1 MHRIVTKSR
10 ELQIYQS
17 LQGRKYF
24 SKEEQSAYYKARQGL
39 EGERKLFAMLKHQLT
54 SDYIAMYGLLLNNHG
69 TIFQLDCLLIFPSKV
84 VLLEVKNHQGEFEF
98 RDEQFYRLTNDR
110 YYPNPLH
117 QLQRSD
123 VNLREILTKSFPG
136 IQLESYVVFVH
147 QEFTL
152 FTEKNSTIL
161 LASQIQSFIR
171 TLNKIPGK
179 IQQHHRRLAMKLG
192 AAHMTKS
199 PHIELPEY
207 HFDPLKKGV
216 LCLNCRNSLQLF
228 KRKLYC
234 KHCNYQESIDSGV
247 LRNVIEF
254 HTLFPEKK
262 ITTSNIATW
271 CALGISDRSIRR
283 ILQAYLY
290 HHSYKKRSHF
300 KFYSNIQD

>member
-10 ELQIYQS
+10 DLQTYQS
-17 LQGRKYF
+17 LHGRKYF
-24 SKEEQSAYYKARQGL
+24 SKEEQSAYYKSRQGL
-39 EGERKLFAMLKHQLT
+39 EGERKLFNLLRDQLS
-54 SDYIAMYGLLLNNHG
+54 SDRIPMYGLLLNNYG
-69 TIFQLDCLLIFPSKV
+69 TIIQLDCLLIFPSKV

-98 RDEQFYRLTNDR
+98 RDEQFYRITNDK

-123 VNLREILTKSFPG
+123 VNLWEILTKSYPG
-136 IQLESYVVFVH
+136 MQLESYVVFVH
-147 QEFTL
+147 EEFTL

-161 LASQIQSFIR
+161 LLSQINSFIR

-179 IQQHHRRLAMKLG
+179 IQEHHRKLATKLV

-199 PHIELPEY
+199 PHVELPEY

-228 KRKLYC
+228 KRELHC
-234 KHCNYQESIDSGV
+234 KRCSYKENIDSGV

-254 HTLFPEKK
+254 HTLFPDMK
-262 ITTSNIATW
+262 ITTTNIASW
-271 CALGISDRSIRR
+271 CALGVSDRSIRR
-283 ILQAYLY
+283 ILKAYLY
-290 HHSYKKRSHF
+290 QHSYKKRSHF
-300 KFYSNIQD
+300 KFYRNIQD